1 MWTFEHSVEC
11 KVDRNLA
18 WQFWTDVSKWA
29 EVDSSLESATLEG
42 RFQSG
47 AKITTKRQ
55 GGQTIYGQL
64 QDVQDGHSAVL
75 MIQLPGA
82 ALRSVW
88 RFEDSGTGKTR
99 ITQQASIKGEPAP
112 DYISTAAPELE
123 KGIPLGMR
131 KLADTIEQLALGTAL
146 GRWFCLF

>member
-29 EVDSSLESATLEG
+29 EVDSSLEYATLDG
-42 RFQSG
+42 RFESG
-47 AKITTKRQ
+47 ARITTKPR
-55 GGQTIYGQL
+55 GGETIHGQL
-64 QDVQDGHSAVL
+64 QDVRDGSSAVVL
-75 MIQLPGA
+75 IQLPGA
-82 ALRSVW
+82 ALRCAW
-88 RFEDSGTGKTR
+88 KFEDSGIGRTR
-99 ITQQASIKGEPAP
+99 IRQQARIEGDRAP

-131 KLADTIEQLALGTAL
+131 KLAETIEQLALGAAL

>member
-11 KVDRNLA
+11 KVDRNFA
-18 WQFWTDVSKWA
+18 WQFWTNVSNWA

-47 AKITTKRQ
+47 ARITTKPR
-55 GGQTIYGQL
+55 GGQTIHGQL

-75 MIQLPGA
+75 MIHLPGA
-82 ALRSVW
+82 ALHCAW
-88 RFEDSGTGKTR
+88 KFDDSGIGRTR
-99 ITQQASIKGEPAP
+99 ISQQARIEGERAP
-112 DYISTAAPELE
+112 DYVSTAVPQLE

-131 KLADTIEQLALGTAL
+131 KLADTIEQLALGAAL

>member
-11 KVDRNLA
+11 KVDRNFA
-18 WQFWTDVSKWA
+18 WQFWTNVSNWA

-47 AKITTKRQ
+47 ARITTKPRD
-55 GGQTIYGQL
+55 GETIHGQL
-64 QDVQDGHSAVL
+64 QDVQDGSSAVV
-75 MIQLPGA
+75 MIQLPDA
-82 ALRSVW
+82 ALRCAW
-88 RFEDSGTGKTR
+88 KFEDSGIGRTL
-99 ITQQASIKGEPAP
+99 ITQQARIEGERAP
-112 DYISTAAPELE
+112 DYISTAAGELE

-131 KLADTIEQLALGTAL
+131 KLADTIEQLALGAAL

>member
-11 KVDRNLA
+11 NVDKSFA
-18 WQFWTDVSKWA
+18 WQFWTNVGNWT
-29 EVDSSLESATLEG
+29 EVDSSLEFATLEG

-47 AKITTKRQ
+47 ARVATKPR
-55 GGQTIYGQL
+55 GGQTIHGQL
-64 QDVQDGHSAVL
+64 QDVQDGYSAVV

-82 ALRSVW
+82 ALRCAW
-88 RFEDSGTGKTR
+88 KFEDAGIGRTR
-99 ITQQASIKGEPAP
+99 ITQQARIEGERAP
-112 DYISTAAPELE
+112 DYVSSAAPHLE

-131 KLADTIEQLALGTAL
+131 KLAETIEQLALGAAL

>member
-11 KVDRNLA
+11 KVDKNFA
-18 WQFWTDVSKWA
+18 WQFWTNVSNWA
-29 EVDSSLESATLEG
+29 QLDSSLESATLDG

-47 AKITTKRQ
+47 ARITTRPC
-55 GGQTIYGQL
+55 GGETILGQL
-64 QDVQDGHSAVL
+64 QDVQDGSSAVV
-75 MIQLPGA
+75 MIQLPGVD
-82 ALRSVW
+82 LRCAW
-88 RFEDSGTGKTR
+88 KFEDSGIGRTR
-99 ITQQASIKGEPAP
+99 ITQQASIEGERAP

-131 KLADTIEQLALGTAL
+131 KLAETIEHLTLGAAL

>member
-11 KVDRNLA
+11 KVDRNFA
-18 WQFWTDVSKWA
+18 WQFWTNVSNWA

-47 AKITTKRQ
+47 AKITTKPQ

-99 ITQQASIKGEPAP
+99 ITQQARIEGKRAP

-131 KLADTIEQLALGTAL
+131 KLADTIEHLSLGAAL